1 MKRMYDIEESNAYL
15 KKNIERTN
23 DENSQKMTRIA
34 KLSEEKDELLAARE
48 KWKKGWL
55 TMKHLINRCNRIMEC
70 LNIVMPIN

>member
-1 MKRMYDIEESNAYL
+1 MKRMNSIEESNAYL

-48 KWKKGWL
+48 KWKNGKVQL
-55 TMKHLINRCNRIMEC
+55 EHLIVEVTAKIER
-70 LNIVMPIN
+70 

>member
-1 MKRMYDIEESNAYL
+1 MYDIEESNAYL

-48 KWKKGWL
+48 KWKNGKVQL
-55 TMKHLINRCNRIMEC
+55 EHLLVEVTAKIER
-70 LNIVMPIN
+70 